1 MYIYIYTNIDHVFWS
16 EHPFASYFGR
26 GKKNMQGELTH
37 YPWGVSQYVLI
48 LTSGVTKTFFFC
60 CVVLFIRNRL
70 GMIKNG
76 WPEEHVLFD
85 AI

>member
-1 MYIYIYTNIDHVFWS
+1 MYIYIYTNIDHVFGVNIHLPAVS
-16 EHPFASYFGR
+16 GVE
-26 GKKNMQGELTH
+26 KNMQGELTH

-48 LTSGVTKTFFFC
+48 LTSGVTKTSFFC